1 MIASFCRDPNA
12 MDIPAQWPKY
22 SVESGR
28 HFLDIGRHIV
38 AKNNLRMDRISLWN
52 DIISR
57 MLEVESTAFCSIA
70 AHARNQ
76 PIDLLSADT
85 SQSPFSSPVVKTKYG
100 LIRGYTKRAH
110 VRAGEGL
117 VDIYTNIPYAK
128 PPVGELRFQ
137 HPELPEPWQGIRDGT
152 VTPPACIQP
161 ISSGLSLLRDL
172 NDVSEDCLYLRVHAP
187 REENKTDLLP
197 VLVFIDGKDF
207 RHADGVHLDL
217 SNLAA
222 FGKMVAVTLNY
233 RLGSLGFFSTGLNT
247 DVTGNYGLGDIISAL
262 TWVQKN
268 IQNFGGDPERVT
280 LGGQESG
287 AISAHILLFVPQS
300 EGLFHQMLSLGG
312 SALQPS
318 AVDYIEGRLE
328 KVKTFIE
335 DVGCPTL
342 PYQAMMTCLYSK
354 PAHVFSTPNITHM
367 PDVNFGPVID
377 RVFITDDM
385 TKLAEDQRFHHVD
398 ALFGYDED
406 YMTELLARNYPNGLM
421 TDEELKDSLES
432 LIVHHLPIYRG
443 AALLTDMIT
452 NHYLLKT
459 YSSRDLANFQTYKG
473 IVTDFLLSV
482 PMELSAKL
490 HSQSRAASYLYKR
503 PFQNADTVTRGSA
516 VYRNSYIPVF
526 LGLAFNNHHY
536 NNSYT
541 DQDHYLSVQLMTYI
555 SNFATTG

>member
-1 MIASFCRDPNA
+1 MAKTLLQN
-12 MDIPAQWPKY
+12 Y
-22 SVESGR
+22 
-28 HFLDIGRHIV
+28 LD
-38 AKNNLRMDRISLWN
+38 WN
-52 DIISR
+52 DPGNLGKNLKSFIDILGDFYFTAPSIFFADHHAKSNSNTYMYR
-57 MLEVESTAFCSIA
+57 FTLNPSLRSLVYDPPEYPGKVGADHGDELPFVFGYPLLEEGLTPDASQVDKELSYDMIRYWTNF
-70 AHARNQ
+70 ARFGIEMVSCKGAQNWKEQ
-76 PIDLLSADT
+76 MRSLRIH
-85 SQSPFSSPVVKTKYG
+85 QK
-100 LIRGYTKRAH
+100 AH
-110 VRAGEGL
+110 VKVGEGL
-117 VDIYTNIPYAK
+117 VDVYTNIPYAK

-161 ISSGLSLLRDL
+161 ISPEVSLLQDL
-172 NDVSEDCLYLRVHAP
+172 TDVSEDCLYLRIHAP

-222 FGKMVAVTLNY
+222 FGKMVVVTLNY

-268 IQNFGGDPERVT
+268 IANFGGDPERVT

-300 EGLFHQMLSLGG
+300 EGLFHQMLSFGG

-354 PAHVFSTPNITHM
+354 PAHVFATQNLTHM

-385 TKLAEDQRFHHVD
+385 TKLAED
-398 ALFGYDED
+398 
-406 YMTELLARNYPNGLM
+406 
-421 TDEELKDSLES
+421 
-432 LIVHHLPIYRG
+432 
-443 AALLTDMIT
+443 
-452 NHYLLKT
+452 
-459 YSSRDLANFQTYKG
+459 KG
-473 IVTDFLLSV
+473 SIMWTLCL
-482 PMELSAKL
+482 
-490 HSQSRAASYLYKR
+490 
-503 PFQNADTVTRGSA
+503 
-516 VYRNSYIPVF
+516 
-526 LGLAFNNHHY
+526 
-536 NNSYT
+536 
-541 DQDHYLSVQLMTYI
+541 
-555 SNFATTG
+555 ATTKTT